1 MNHADELL
9 TLASSDATLAA
20 KAPQVSGWTIGQHV
34 EHIALVNFHL
44 NQRIVDALKTPPQN
58 ADQRP
63 RFGAYIIFWFGYI
76 PRGKAQAPTAV
87 VPQGLSPDALRL
99 KLKENRE
106 ALAALESRLAEIET
120 SRGRTPHPFLGMFT
134 AKQWLRF
141 IGVHNH
147 HHLKIIRAI
156 QKGS

>member
-1 MNHADELL
+1 MNHADEML
-9 TLASSDATLAA
+9 TLASSDSTLAT
-20 KAPQVSGWTIGQHV
+20 KSQVSGWSIGQHL
-34 EHIALVNFHL
+34 EHLALVNFHL
-44 NQRIVDALKTPPQN
+44 AQRIVDALKTPPQN

-63 RFGAYIIFWFGYI
+63 KLRSYIIFWFGYI

-87 VPQGLSPDALRL
+87 VPQGITADALRL
-99 KLKENRE
+99 KLKENRD
-106 ALAALESRLAEIET
+106 ALAAFEKRLAEFET

-134 AKQWLRF
+134 AIQWLRF

-156 QKGS
+156 QK